1 MKKRTIFV
9 VDDHVDVREGVKAFL
24 SPDFHVV
31 CFESAIE
38 MLDNQELIHTADC
51 ALIDLRMPII
61 DGFSLHAE
69 LKKAGFRS
77 PIIFMSGEAS
87 KADVIEAWRGGAV
100 DFILKPFSGEE
111 IKQRIDA
118 ILASDKEAGT
128 QNATRSGA
136 GGDLPIT
143 RREAQVLLLLGQGF
157 QQNEI
162 AIRLNISIR
171 TVKMYR
177 HFIKEKLN
185 LNNLAEI
192 GSFFNRRRGD
202 ILELAGN
209 LAAGE
214 ISER

>member
-1 MKKRTIFV
+1 MNKKTIFV
-9 VDDHVDVREGVKAFL
+9 VDDHLDIREGAMAFL
-24 SPDFHVV
+24 SSDFHVV

-38 MLDNQELIHTADC
+38 MLNKGELIHTADC
-51 ALIDLRMPII
+51 ALIDLRMPTI

-69 LKKAGFRS
+69 LKKTSFRS

-128 QNATRSGA
+128 QEATRAVA

-143 RREAQVLLLLGQGF
+143 RREAQVLLLLGQGL
-157 QQNEI
+157 QQNEV
-162 AIRLNISIR
+162 AMKLNISIR

-177 HFIKEKLN
+177 HFIKSKLG
-185 LNNLAEI
+185 LNSMVDI
-192 GSFFNRRRGD
+192 GRFFAGQREY
-202 ILELAGN
+202 ILERAGECP
-209 LAAGE
+209 AGE

>member
-1 MKKRTIFV
+1 MNKKTIFV
-9 VDDHVDVREGVKAFL
+9 VDDHLDIREGAKAFL

-38 MLDNQELIHTADC
+38 MLNKGELIHTADY
-51 ALIDLRMPII
+51 ALIDLRMPTI
-61 DGFSLHAE
+61 DGFSLHTE
-69 LKKAGFRS
+69 LKKTSFRS

-111 IKQRIDA
+111 IKRRIDA

-128 QNATRSGA
+128 QKATRAGA

-143 RREAQVLLLLGQGF
+143 RREAQVLLLLGQGL

-162 AIRLNISIR
+162 AMKLNISII
-171 TVKMYR
+171 TVKVHR
-177 HFIKEKLN
+177 HFIKTKLD
-185 LNNLAEI
+185 LNSMVEI
-192 GSFFNRRRGD
+192 GRLFNGRRED
-202 ILELAGN
+202 ILERAGEFT
-209 LAAGE
+209 AGE